1 MILRT
6 HFPSGFPP
14 SCFRRS
20 KTQIPVCMFLPF
32 SAHAAFS
39 STVGYTNSGTANN
52 HYATPPPFMKS
63 KLKVYHLQMINYK
76 SKDVHTWGLNSGREL
91 IVWLLQGLFLLSILP
106 RRWCTA
112 SFRPLL
118 YGQRIWLC
126 GWLSRK
132 VKVVHAWAGVHP
144 FLVESG
150 SMYILTLQT
159 HYQAL
164 VHGFDLSIRGK
175 SWERNLWGGPL
186 DILNIQISPLHASS
200 SHVKRQNSNWSSW
213 PSRSFNAE
221 LSKVKSITID
231 GNALACG
238 EYFTGCWRR

>member
-39 STVGYTNSGTANN
+39 STVGYTNSGTANI
-52 HYATPPPFMKS
+52 HCATPPSLHEKQVES
-63 KLKVYHLQMINYK
+63 ISSSDDQLQN
-76 SKDVHTWGLNSGREL
+76 
-91 IVWLLQGLFLLSILP
+91 QGCAYLGPEFGTRIDCVASARVVLLSILP

-118 YGQRIWLC
+118 YGLRIWLC

-186 DILNIQISPLHASS
+186 DILNIQISPWMPRL
-200 SHVKRQNSNWSSW
+200 
-213 PSRSFNAE
+213 
-221 LSKVKSITID
+221 LM
-231 GNALACG
+231 
-238 EYFTGCWRR
+238 